1 MIVRGLLWWTKVFF
15 FLHSQAII
23 GTEDKTQVLCKKRL
37 PYCSNQLG
45 NSECFG
51 SSMPGKIKYV
61 FHIISH
67 SITVISGG
75 QVGRL
80 ITTENMKKVLLLY
93 PLYTGGRWGT
103 ITWFM
108 ERIQWDDTHTQ
119 ILEQQMAHQ
128 LSSATQLCPTLCDP
142 MDCSMPGFPVRHQ
155 LLEPTQTHVHR
166 IGDAI
171 QPSHP
176 LLSPSPPTFNL
187 SQHQG
192 LFQWISSLHQ
202 VAKVLKFQL

>member
-51 SSMPGKIKYV
+51 SSVPGKIKCVSYYKSQYHCDLWGPGWEADHYREYEKGAFV
-61 FHIISH
+61 
-67 SITVISGG
+67 V
-75 QVGRL
+75 
-80 ITTENMKKVLLLY
+80 TTLY
-93 PLYTGGRWGT
+93 WGRWGT

-108 ERIQWDDTHTQ
+108 ERIQCDDAHTQ

-128 LSSATQLCPTLCDP
+128 LSSVPQLCPTLCDP
-142 MDCSMPGFPVRHQ
+142 MDCSMPGFPVCHQ
-155 LLEPTQTHVHR
+155 LPEPTQTHVHC